1 MSMVDMSTIRLTTV
15 AVNHSQPSDPRYPAL
30 LQLLRTSDVI
40 WNASRRFFERWELSP
55 AQFNLMNLLFESE
68 AGLTQ
73 SELGRELLTH
83 RSNITG
89 LVDRLESRGWVTRR
103 EEAGDRR
110 AWRVVL
116 TPTGRRVIEGILPS
130 YDRAAALLWEGV
142 SVRRATETAA
152 VLKEVADNAERGIE
166 RLEQEG
172 K

>member
-1 MSMVDMSTIRLTTV
+1 
-15 AVNHSQPSDPRYPAL
+15 
-30 LQLLRTSDVI
+30 
-40 WNASRRFFERWELSP
+40 
-55 AQFNLMNLLFESE
+55 
-68 AGLTQ
+68 
-73 SELGRELLTH
+73 
-83 RSNITG
+83 
-89 LVDRLESRGWVTRR
+89 WVTRR

-116 TPTGRRVIEGILPS
+116 TPAGRRVLEEILPS